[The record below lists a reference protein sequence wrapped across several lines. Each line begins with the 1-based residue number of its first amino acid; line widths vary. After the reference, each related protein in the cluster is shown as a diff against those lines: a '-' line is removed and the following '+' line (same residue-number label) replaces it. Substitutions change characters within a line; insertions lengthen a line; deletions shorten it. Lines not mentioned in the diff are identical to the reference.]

1 MVRIHIK
8 HHVSS
13 MRNLNENYGSE
24 VRMQHG
30 FLVADKQPG
39 MTSHDV
45 VSVARRS
52 LETRKV
58 GHSGTLDPMAT
69 GILVLGFNNGTR
81 LLQYITDGDK
91 DYRATIVLGSA
102 TVTDDSQGEVINST
116 DASHITDEQ
125 IKDEIAKMRGTIL
138 QRPSSVSAV
147 KIDGE
152 RAYNRVRSGEDV
164 VLPAREVTISSLEVP
179 QIRRMGSAIE
189 VDIHVTCSAG
199 TFIRAIARD
208 CGDGLGVGGHL
219 NSLRRTRIAGFGL
232 DQAITLDQL
241 KSKDFETLDLADVA
255 RTTFVAREIAMD
267 EKIEL
272 SFGRALAANPD
283 GKIYAGIDSSN
294 QLIALLQNVDGKAK
308 PIAVFAAAN

>member
-1 MVRIHIK
+1 
-8 HHVSS
+8 
-13 MRNLNENYGSE
+13 
-24 VRMQHG
+24 MQHG
-30 FLVADKQPG
+30 FLVVDKQPG

-52 LETRKV
+52 LGTRKV
-58 GHSGTLDPMAT
+58 GHAGTLDPMAT

-91 DYRATIVLGSA
+91 DYLATMVLGSA
-102 TVTDDSQGEVINST
+102 TVTDDSQGEVINTT
-116 DASHITDEQ
+116 DASHISDQQ
-125 IKDEIAKMRGTIL
+125 IEDEITKMRGTIL

-164 VLPAREVTISSLEVP
+164 VLPAREVTISSLEIL
-179 QIRRMGSAIE
+179 QIRRMDSAIE

-208 CGDGLGVGGHL
+208 CGAALGVGGHL

-232 DQAITLDQL
+232 ERAITLDQL
-241 KSKDFETLDLADVA
+241 KSKDFETLDIADVA
-255 RTTFVAREIAMD
+255 RSTFAVREIALD

-283 GKIYAGIDSSN
+283 NSIYAGIDSSN

-308 PIAVFAAAN
+308 PIAVFAPAN